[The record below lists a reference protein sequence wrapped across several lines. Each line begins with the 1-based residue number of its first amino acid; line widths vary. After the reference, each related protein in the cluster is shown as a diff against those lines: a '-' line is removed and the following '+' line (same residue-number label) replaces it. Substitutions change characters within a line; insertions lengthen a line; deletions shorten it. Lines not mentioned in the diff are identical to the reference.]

1 MHASSLTPID
11 QQTAVHIG
19 NDLLL
24 RAYTPYGYHGSQ
36 GSPLLAFAGEAVAQV
51 AHCYLLGNGKRAY
64 HTVQMRFL
72 SPDAFSPFGRGGLNA
87 YAYCTGDPINHV
99 DRDGH
104 SRIRAVAQ
112 GTGLVWGTVGMLSS
126 LNKASKAIVKRSIAK
141 AEGRP
146 IPKEFD
152 DSSRTNNAMIFIGGL
167 AGTVIK
173 APGAA
178 FALSA
183 PVESIG
189 AQLVTG
195 AGIGA
200 ASLAGV
206 GKIMQLYSDMKSTYH
221 QARLNRLPLVR
232 LVIESIKE
240 ATGWNRMRG
249 QESAILEPLP
259 EKVLLVRLPA
269 GKG

>member
-1 MHASSLTPID
+1 MQTY
-11 QQTAVHIG
+11 QQAPVHTG
-19 NDLLL
+19 NDALL
-24 RAYTPYGYHGSQ
+24 RAYTPYGYHVVRGR
-36 GSPLLAFAGEAVAQV
+36 PLLAFAGEAVAQV

-104 SRIRAVAQ
+104 SPTRAVGQA
-112 GTGLVWGTVGMLSS
+112 TGLVWGTVGMLSS

-146 IPKEFD
+146 VPKEFD
-152 DSSRTNNAMIFIGGL
+152 DASRTNNAMIFIGGL

-178 FALSA
+178 LALSA
-183 PVESIG
+183 PFESIG
-189 AQLVTG
+189 AELVAG

-200 ASLAGV
+200 ASFAGV
-206 GKIMQLYSDMKSTYH
+206 GKIRQLLTDMRSTYL
-221 QARLNRLPLVR
+221 QARLNRLPFGKLA
-232 LVIESIKE
+232 IESIKE
-240 ATGWNRMRG
+240 ATGWNRIRG

-269 GKG
+269 GRG